1 MPFKKVVKSAIVF
14 SDEGKYLYGFYSEE
28 AFASHMAG
36 CRERDEFAYEV
47 DPNVAVYIRDHLLK
61 DEYKTGDFVC
71 NPLED

>member
-14 SDEGKYLYGFYSEE
+14 SDEGKHLYGFYSEDAFE
-28 AFASHMAG
+28 AEMAG

-47 DPNVAVYIRDHLLK
+47 DPNVAVYIRDHLMK
-61 DEYKTGDFVC
+61 DEYRTDAFVC